1 MIFLGVAAGAGLRG
15 RVSFAEVVTHSWSVD
30 LSAYPRWL
38 VVLAGTMIVAVVLW
52 ILMKLL
58 KWALWLLIIGVLLGG
73 FFWAG
78 WELMQ

>member
-1 MIFLGVAAGAGLRG
+1 MP
-15 RVSFAEVVTHSWSVD
+15 FAEVITHAWSLD

-38 VVLAGTMIVAVVLW
+38 VVLAGTMLLALGLW
-52 ILMKLL
+52 IVMKLL

-78 WELMQ
+78 WELLQ

>member
-1 MIFLGVAAGAGLRG
+1 MP
-15 RVSFAEVVTHSWSVD
+15 FAEVVTQVWSID

-38 VVLAGTMIVAVVLW
+38 VVLAGTVGLALFLW

-78 WELMQ
+78 WELLQ